1 MTDPNRSAPVKNS
14 KILIVDDVPENI
26 RMLIEILKDDHEI
39 IPATSGEDALKK
51 ARLEPM
57 PDLILLDIV
66 MPGIDGYEVC
76 KTLKEDE
83 KTSNITVIF
92 LTAISEAMDDAKA
105 FDIGAV
111 DFITK
116 PFNPATVKARIKTQL
131 KLKNTIDELKRAL
144 LEVKELSRLLP
155 ICASCKKIRDD
166 KGYWNQIEKYLQEHS
181 DITFS
186 HSICPDCVVKLYPG
200 LLQNTT

>member
-1 MTDPNRSAPVKNS
+1 MTDPNRSDPVKNS

-39 IPATSGEDALKK
+39 IPATSGEDALRK

-92 LTAISEAMDDAKA
+92 LTAISEVMDDAKA

-144 LEVKELSRLLP
+144 VEVKELSRLLP

>member
-1 MTDPNRSAPVKNS
+1 MTDPNRGDPVKKS

-26 RMLIEILKDDHEI
+26 RMLMEILKDDHEI

-51 ARLEPM
+51 ARVEPM

-92 LTAISEAMDDAKA
+92 LTAISEVMDDAKA

-131 KLKNTIDELKRAL
+131 KLKNTIDKLKKAL
-144 LEVKELSRLLP
+144 VEVKELSCLLP

-166 KGYWNQIEKYLQEHS
+166 KGYWNQIEKYFLDHS

-200 LLQNTT
+200 LLEEAT